1 MTYKMKLKIFSLI
14 SKFFYFFGFQIFY
27 SKKEIFPKNL
37 NIKKIIDVGV
47 ASGTEILLKNYP
59 NAKYYL
65 IEPNESFFKTI
76 ENQILKKYK
85 GKLFKCGADKFN
97 GFKKLF
103 IYGVSSSFYKRKNI
117 KYNTYKKIRVFK
129 LDTLL
134 KNEKISKNTLLKID
148 TEGNELNILKGST
161 KILKKINYLM
171 LEVRLKNIETYN
183 PSELISF
190 CHKYKFFW
198 DKVLEIYYVKNGI
211 SYFDLLLI
219 KKK

>member
-1 MTYKMKLKIFSLI
+1 M
-14 SKFFYFFGFQIFY
+14 
-27 SKKEIFPKNL
+27 
-37 NIKKIIDVGV
+37 
-47 ASGTEILLKNYP
+47 
-59 NAKYYL
+59 
-65 IEPNESFFKTI
+65 
-76 ENQILKKYK
+76 
-85 GKLFKCGADKFN
+85 
-97 GFKKLF
+97 
-103 IYGVSSSFYKRKNI
+103 
-117 KYNTYKKIRVFK
+117 
-129 LDTLL
+129 
-134 KNEKISKNTLLKID
+134 LKID

-171 LEVRLKNIETYN
+171 LEVRLKNIKTYN